1 MQSRKQPSFL
11 IRHSTAVHFIAY
23 AGAIFVI
30 TPFNSKAM
38 PVFVW
43 MAMLIACAIIISSRI
58 KPLTLLQLSQM
69 EWGEYKKIAGSTLM
83 SSLLFLTSC
92 VAFKYFAGNGLELPS
107 RSRSGRWDVSTIPSP
122 SIWTPWMMT
131 ERKLRKRLSPL
142 HVVYGC

>member
-1 MQSRKQPSFL
+1 MKSRKQPSFL

-92 VAFKYFAGNGLELPS
+92 VAFKYFAGNGLELPVTLAI
-107 RSRSGRWDVSTIPSP
+107 GTV
-122 SIWTPWMMT
+122 
-131 ERKLRKRLSPL
+131 
-142 HVVYGC
+142 